1 MNALETFFE
10 RVDPHIAAP
19 DAFARFVTSAVRVTN
34 PDEFI
39 MLVKHDLQPIF
50 PHGMMLAGLGHAH
63 GNQLTVYQAIG
74 INYPRTYLES
84 LKQPQSASTGPVLQR
99 WLDTREPQV
108 LDLDPPAFPLPDR
121 WLASVRK
128 HNLKNIASHGV
139 RDVNGIGASYF
150 TFSRLPD
157 QPVANVAQRL
167 KLIVPLLHVALTQT
181 YLHKSKNADLASET
195 SALTDRER
203 DILHLLVAGK
213 SNKEIGQVLNRSEL
227 TVKTHIQ
234 SVFRKLRVGSRVEA
248 ASKAVNMARRA

>member
-99 WLDTREPQV
+99 W
-108 LDLDPPAFPLPDR
+108 
-121 WLASVRK
+121 
-128 HNLKNIASHGV
+128 
-139 RDVNGIGASYF
+139 
-150 TFSRLPD
+150 
-157 QPVANVAQRL
+157 
-167 KLIVPLLHVALTQT
+167 
-181 YLHKSKNADLASET
+181 
-195 SALTDRER
+195 
-203 DILHLLVAGK
+203 
-213 SNKEIGQVLNRSEL
+213 
-227 TVKTHIQ
+227 
-234 SVFRKLRVGSRVEA
+234 
-248 ASKAVNMARRA
+248 